1 MSLSRALERNIRSA
15 QARCSIAYQGRPE
28 RSEGSLSPDHCTHIF
43 LFFFAGFFFCW
54 ISPPASV
61 AAEGLIT
68 YHRTDGASISVSP
81 SSSKEDQLIVLVVNA
96 TEIDVDGSETVGEF
110 AYVRANNG
118 ATILNGTTVATSDSD
133 ATVAGTS
140 FVGARRV
147 PATALRGLQIQPRQ
161 NWHGDLTVDVSI
173 VVTDS
178 LNSTQ
183 TSAIVSQL

>member
-1 MSLSRALERNIRSA
+1 MAGVLNIGARA
-15 QARCSIAYQGRPE
+15 
-28 RSEGSLSPDHCTHIF
+28 
-43 LFFFAGFFFCW
+43 
-54 ISPPASV
+54 V
-61 AAEGLIT
+61 AATSRGLRATSGNTTVSIFVAPVA
-68 YHRTDGASISVSP
+68 DGASIAVSP

-118 ATILNGTTVATSDSD
+118 ATILNGTTVTSSDSD

-147 PATALRGLQIQPRQ
+147 PASALRGLQIRPRL
-161 NWHGDLTVDVSI
+161 NWHGELTVDISI
-173 VVTDS
+173 VVIDS

-183 TSAIVSQL
+183 TSAIVSQLYVQITRERKRLDDHTVSLTLSRFVELIGVTW